1 MTIDTAAILAAQYR
15 KNPVPLRE
23 AVLGQGQSSINPY
36 AALRALQ
43 LQKEA
48 ERYQM
53 AQAAMQGQQY
63 QNQPSMVEQVLQGG
77 QPQMPPQ
84 GMPPQGMPQPQMS
97 QPQMPQ
103 QPQGLAGMPVPEQTY
118 APGGIVAF
126 NGADRSDVQD
136 DTLTSE
142 MLNSLEDREES
153 LGDPAVYS
161 QMSAMLPRLVQQLGS
176 QTYTPMTDP
185 EFETA
190 YTKRKQFLEK
200 DTGPSPYAA
209 FEQQLAEYD
218 TERGQGLGQAKGL
231 ALLAAAGDVL
241 QPGGAIRGLGA
252 ASKTYAGMVG
262 QAITADKAEKRA
274 LMSMRFNLADAQ
286 RKETMGLNKEALAAA
301 DQARV
306 DHNAA
311 QRFKIDKLKALSTVV
326 SAGARATK
334 PTGAGAPK
342 NFDALAARYVAADM
356 FRNQQL
362 PENQRQPKEL
372 VEEKAY
378 ERAAR
383 DWSKISAGELMGI
396 KGGELRVKERD
407 VTVGETR
414 AATEQERLEEERNK
428 QAIEQ
433 GKFVSEQMR
442 KWETSREAIQSKKD
456 GTYEEKKRQKE
467 AELRSRM
474 QKQSGAGNKNPQAT
488 PAGGKV
494 VTRADIKATAEASG
508 RTEDEV
514 EKAARA
520 KGYTIK

>member
-1 MTIDTAAILAAQYR
+1 MAIDTAAILAAQYK
-15 KNPVPLRE
+15 KNPAPLRE
-23 AVLGQGQSSINPY
+23 AVLGQGQSNINPY

-84 GMPPQGMPQPQMS
+84 GMPPQGMPQPPM
-97 QPQMPQ
+97 PQMQ
-103 QPQGLAGMPVPEQTY
+103 QPTQGLAGIPVPEQTY

-136 DTLTSE
+136 DELSME
-142 MLNSLEDREES
+142 MLEGLQGREES
-153 LGDPAVYS
+153 LGDPAVHS
-161 QMSAMLPRLVQQLGS
+161 QMSAMLPQLVGRLEN

-200 DTGPSPYAA
+200 DVGESPYAA
-209 FEQQLAEYD
+209 FKQQLADYD
-218 TERGQGLGQAKGL
+218 AERGQNLSQAKGL
-231 ALLAAAGDVL
+231 AMLAAAGDIL
-241 QPGGAIRGLGA
+241 QPGGLARGLGA
-252 ASKTYAGMVG
+252 AGKTFASMYG
-262 QAITADKAEKRA
+262 QAAAADKAEKRA
-274 LMSMRFNLADAQ
+274 LMSMQFNLADAQ
-286 RKETMGLNKEALAAA
+286 RKEAMGLNKEALAAA

-326 SAGARATK
+326 AAGARATK
-334 PTGAGAPK
+334 PTGTGAPK

-356 FRNQQL
+356 YRNEQL
-362 PENQRQPKEL
+362 PENQRLPKEL

-378 ERAAR
+378 ERAAK
-383 DWSKISAGELMGI
+383 DWSKISAGDLMNI